1 MELPIKPGC
10 RVELFTDIDVDG
22 SEGYS
27 SSIMFSDYVE
37 RYVQETGKISFA
49 ESDIGLAEF
58 EELVEQCDGYEVLN
72 DYGSA

>member
-1 MELPIKPGC
+1 MELPIKSGC
-10 RVELFTDIDVDG
+10 RVELLTDVDG
-22 SEGYS
+22 GEGYS

-37 RYVQETGKISFA
+37 RYVQETGKLCFA

-72 DYGSA
+72 DYDSA